1 MQNVLS
7 PAGGLEVPPSLV
19 DNVFWWWWMM
29 FVLNVLNVLNVCL
42 NAKCLEPL
50 RWLRVWWII
59 SFGGGG

>member
-1 MQNVLS
+1 M
-7 PAGGLEVPPSLV
+7 APSLV
-19 DNVFWWWWMM
+19 DNGQGSL
-29 FVLNVLNVLNVCL
+29 FVCLNVLNVLNVCL

>member
-1 MQNVLS
+1 M
-7 PAGGLEVPPSLV
+7 APSLV
-19 DNVFWWWWMM
+19 DNGQGSLFVCLN
-29 FVLNVLNVLNVCL
+29 VLNILNILNVLNVCL